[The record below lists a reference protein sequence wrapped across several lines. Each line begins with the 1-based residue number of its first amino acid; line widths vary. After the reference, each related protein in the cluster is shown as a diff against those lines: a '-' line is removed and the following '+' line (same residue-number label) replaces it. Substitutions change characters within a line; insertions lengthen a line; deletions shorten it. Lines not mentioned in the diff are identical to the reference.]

1 MEKINISGVPETMIQ
16 TLYARAKESQ
26 KPDHK
31 IYDVKAIEIVSA
43 MDYDFSNADKDFAMS
58 SGVIA
63 RTIMLDKMVKDY
75 VSKNPDAIVIN
86 IACGMDTR
94 FYRSDNGRIRW
105 YNIDLP
111 VTIDV
116 RNRFLKEPARVVNIA
131 KSAMDASWADDI
143 EKNAPSYLVVIEGL
157 SMYLSE
163 NDIKKILSIISGNF
177 KNVTLYMETMSP
189 MVVKKVKEKSIEAS
203 NAKFTWGI
211 SSGKELESY
220 NSSFKFIRDDSLTE
234 GMKELYSIYK
244 VISKIQFIRNIS
256 NKITVLMT
264 KSSC

>member
-1 MEKINISGVPETMIQ
+1 MEKVNISGVPETMIQ

-26 KPDHK
+26 KPNHK
-31 IYDVKAIEIVSA
+31 IYDSKAIEIVSA

-63 RTIMLDKMVKDY
+63 RTIMLDRMVKDY
-75 VSKNPDAIVIN
+75 VGKNPDAVVIN

-111 VTIDV
+111 VTIGV
-116 RNRFLKEPARVVNIA
+116 RNRFLKEPKRVVNIA
-131 KSAMDASWADDI
+131 KSAMDTSWADDI
-143 EKNAPSYLVVIEGL
+143 EKNAPAYLVIIEGL
-157 SMYLSE
+157 SMYLSKD
-163 NDIKKILSIISGNF
+163 DIVQILSIISSNF

-189 MVVKKVKEKSIEAS
+189 MVVKSVKEKSIEAS

-234 GMKELYSIYK
+234 GMKELYSIYN
-244 VISKIQFIRNIS
+244 VISKIGFIRSMS
-256 NKITVLMT
+256 NKITVMV
-264 KSSC
+264 SR

>member
-26 KPDHK
+26 KPNHK
-31 IYDVKAIEIVSA
+31 IYDDKAIEIVSA
-43 MDYDFSNADKDFAMS
+43 MDYNFSNADKDFAMS

-63 RTIMLDKMVKDY
+63 RTIMLDKMVKEH
-75 VSKNPDAIVIN
+75 VGKNPDGVVIN
-86 IACGMDTR
+86 IGCGMDTR

-111 VTIDV
+111 ITMDV
-116 RNRFLKEPARVVNIA
+116 RNRFLKEPKRVVNIA
-131 KSAMDASWADDI
+131 KSAMDASWAEEI
-143 EKNAPSYLVVIEGL
+143 EKNASSYLVVMEGL

-163 NDIKKILSIISGNF
+163 NDIKKILSIISSNF

-189 MVVKKVKEKSIEAS
+189 FVVKRIKEKSIEGS

-211 SSGKELESY
+211 RSGKELENY

-234 GMKELYSIYK
+234 GMKELYPIYK
-244 VISKIQFIRNIS
+244 VISKIGFIRNIS
-256 NKITVLMT
+256 NKITVMT
-264 KSSC
+264 ANTI

>member
-1 MEKINISGVPETMIQ
+1 MEKINIGGVPETMIQ
-16 TLYARAKESQ
+16 TLFARAKESQ
-26 KPDHK
+26 KPNHK
-31 IYDVKAIEIVSA
+31 IYDAKAIEIVSA

-75 VSKNPDAIVIN
+75 VEKNPDAVIIN

-94 FYRSDNGRIRW
+94 FYRSDNGRIKW

-116 RNRFLKEPARVVNIA
+116 RNKFLKEPERVANIA
-131 KSAMDASWADDI
+131 KSAMDEAWADDI
-143 EKNAPSYLVVIEGL
+143 EKNASSYLVVIEGL

-163 NDIKKILSIISGNF
+163 SDIKKILSIISCNF
-177 KNVTLYMETMSP
+177 RNITLYIETMSP
-189 MVVKKVKEKSIEAS
+189 IVVKNIKEKSIEAS

-220 NSSFKFIRDDSLTE
+220 NSAFKFVRDCSLTE
-234 GMKELYSIYK
+234 GMKELYPVYK
-244 VISKIQFIRNIS
+244 VISKIGFVRKIS
-256 NKITVLMT
+256 NKITVMT
-264 KSSC
+264 AK

>member
-31 IYDVKAIEIVSA
+31 IYDSKAIEIVSA

-63 RTIMLDKMVKDY
+63 RTIMLDKTVKDY
-75 VSKNPDAIVIN
+75 VRKNPNAVVMN
-86 IACGMDTR
+86 IGCGMDTR
-94 FYRSDNGRIRW
+94 FYRCDNGRIKW

-116 RNRFLKEPARVVNIA
+116 RNRFLKELERVVNIA
-131 KSAMDASWADDI
+131 KSAMDESWADGI
-143 EKNAPSYLVVIEGL
+143 EKNAPSYLVVMEGL

-189 MVVKKVKEKSIEAS
+189 MVVKRVKEKSIEAS
-203 NAKFTWGI
+203 NAIFTWGVK
-211 SSGKELESY
+211 SGKELERY
-220 NSSFKFIRDDSLTE
+220 NSAFKFIRDDSLTE
-234 GMKELYSIYK
+234 GMKELYPIYK
-244 VISKIQFIRNIS
+244 VISKIGFIRNIS
-256 NKITVLMT
+256 NKITVMT
-264 KSSC
+264 AK